1 MGWRRFFRRGWWDD
15 ERARELDAHLQIE
28 TDEYIGRGLSPD
40 DARAAAV
47 RKLGNSGRIREEIY
61 AMNTIGLLDSLWHD
75 FRYAVRLFGRSP
87 GFTAVAV
94 LTLALGIGAVTIIYG
109 VIRSILLDPFPY
121 AKQHRMVDVVVVD
134 SSNGRMRGGLSVPEF
149 LDYRDQSTA
158 FEAVVGKDDRA
169 VVLTR
174 RSGSVF
180 LDAVDVTPNTF
191 AALAV
196 PPLLGRGLIDADAR
210 PGAPPV
216 AVLSYGAWEAHF
228 GFDPGVV
235 NRSVVLDGTAYVVVG
250 VMPPRFTWNVADV
263 WLPLSL
269 DPSTPRAKLPKIWL
283 QAWLKPGATIQQA
296 EAELN
301 VIAARRAAAHPD
313 EYPKRFSISVIGVID
328 WVVGRF
334 RGILHVLF
342 AAVGLLLV
350 IACANV
356 ANMLLA
362 RATVRERELT
372 MRAALGASRGR
383 LVRQLLV
390 ESLLLALA
398 GGATGSL
405 LALAGI
411 RGLALVLPRQN
422 VPYEVQLRVDA
433 PALAFC
439 LATAVVT
446 TLVFGLLP
454 AWYAGR
460 RDLVEG
466 VKDGGRGS
474 AAGGRHGWIR
484 DGLVVGEIALS
495 MVLLLGAGL
504 LMRGFLTMLQVDL
517 GFMPA
522 NLVIAAVNL
531 PYDGRTGSENWG
543 GSERVSTYVQA
554 ASERLRAVPGVL
566 EVGAASETPLGGWT
580 QQLERPGRD
589 VRPTD
594 RAELTFCDDAYLH
607 VIGVPSI
614 RGRWLSTTDVA
625 SANQVA
631 VVNQALVDRYFGTEN
646 PVGQLIRLPG
656 LATSSVQVAEPTFE
670 IVGIV
675 GNVRNEGLSSD
686 PGPALYV
693 PFRREPP
700 SAADSAPGNTGRIR
714 VVFLA
719 VRTAGD
725 PLRFIELTRRTLR
738 AVDARAIV
746 IEVETMD
753 SRMARRYAQPR
764 FLVIVLSAFGVTGL
778 LLVAVGLYGLLAY
791 VVSRRTAEIAVRVA
805 LGAQR
810 PDILRS
816 VLASGVRL
824 LAVGAILGAVAS
836 LGTNRLLTNWIWQ
849 QSTFDPVMMA
859 VTASVIACVGV
870 AACLVPALR
879 AARVE
884 PMQALRHE

>member
-1 MGWRRFFRRGWWDD
+1 
-15 ERARELDAHLQIE
+15 
-28 TDEYIGRGLSPD
+28 
-40 DARAAAV
+40 
-47 RKLGNSGRIREEIY
+47 
-61 AMNTIGLLDSLWHD
+61 MNTIGLLDTLWHD
-75 FRYAVRLFGRSP
+75 VRYAVRLFGRSP

-94 LTLALGIGAVTIIYG
+94 LTLALGIGGVTIIYG

-121 AKQHRMVDVVVVD
+121 ANQHRMVDVVVVD

-149 LDYRDQSTA
+149 LDYRDQSTV
-158 FEAVVGKDDRA
+158 FESVVGKDDRA

-174 RSGSVF
+174 RSGSEF
-180 LDAVDVTPNTF
+180 LAAVRATPNTF
-191 AALAV
+191 SALAV
-196 PPLLGRGLIDADAR
+196 APILGRSLIDGDAR
-210 PGAPPV
+210 QGAPPV
-216 AVLSYGAWEAHF
+216 GVLSYGAWETHF
-228 GFDPGVV
+228 GSDPGVV
-235 NRSVVLDGTAYVVVG
+235 GQTVVLDDTAYTVVG

-263 WLPLSL
+263 WIPLPLDRSA
-269 DPSTPRAKLPKIWL
+269 PGAELPKIWL
-283 QAWLKPGATIQQA
+283 QAWLKPEATIQQA

-313 EYPKRFSISVIGVID
+313 EYPKHFTMQVIGVID

-334 RGILHVLF
+334 RGILYVLF

-398 GGATGSL
+398 GGVTGSV
-405 LALAGI
+405 LALLGI

-422 VPYEVQLRVDA
+422 VPFEVQLRVDA

-439 LATAVVT
+439 LATAVIT

-460 RDLVEG
+460 RDVVES

-474 AAGGRHGWIR
+474 ATSGRHAWIR
-484 DGLVVGEIALS
+484 DSLVVGEIALS

-517 GFMPA
+517 GFTPS

-531 PYDGRTGSENWG
+531 PHDGTTGSEPVG
-543 GSERVSTYVQA
+543 GSESVSTYVQA
-554 ASERLRAVPGVL
+554 ASDRLRALPGIV
-566 EVGAASETPLGGWT
+566 EVGAASEGPLGGWT
-580 QQLERPGRD
+580 QPIERPGRD
-589 VRPTD
+589 VRPSD
-594 RAELTFCDDAYLH
+594 RAELTFCDQAFLH
-607 VIGVPSI
+607 VLGIPPI
-614 RGRWLSTTDVA
+614 RGRWLSAADVA
-625 SANQVA
+625 AASQVA
-631 VVNQALVDRYFGTEN
+631 VVNQALAERYFGTEN
-646 PVGQLIRLPG
+646 PLGQLIRFPR
-656 LATSSVQVAEPTFE
+656 LASSSVTVANPTFE
-670 IVGIV
+670 IVGVV
-675 GNVRNEGLSSD
+675 GNVRNEGLTSD
-686 PGPALYV
+686 PAPALYV
-693 PFRREPP
+693 PFRREAP
-700 SAADSAPGNTGRIR
+700 SAADSAPGDTGRIR
-714 VVFLA
+714 VVFLM
-719 VRTAGD
+719 VRTASD
-725 PLRFIELTRRTLR
+725 PLQFIDLTTQTLKAVDSR
-738 AVDARAIV
+738 AVV
-746 IEVETMD
+746 IRVETMEA
-753 SRMARRYAQPR
+753 SMARRYAQPR
-764 FLVIVLSAFGVTGL
+764 FLVIVLGAFAVTGL
-778 LLVAVGLYGLLAY
+778 LLVAAGLYGLLAY

-810 PDILRS
+810 AHILRS
-816 VLASGVRL
+816 VLASGARL
-824 LAVGAILGAVAS
+824 IAVGAILGAVAS

-849 QSTFDPVMMA
+849 QSTFDPLMMT
-859 VTASVIACVGV
+859 VTVSVIACVGV

-884 PMQALRHE
+884 PVHALRHE

>member
-1 MGWRRFFRRGWWDD
+1 MAWRRFFRRAWWDD
-15 ERARELDAHLQIE
+15 ERARELESHLQIE
-28 TDEYIGRGLSPD
+28 TDEYISRGLPPA
-40 DARAAAV
+40 DARAAAA
-47 RKLGNSGRIREEIY
+47 RKLGNPGRIREEIY
-61 AMNTIGLLDSLWHD
+61 AMNTIGALDSVWRDL
-75 FRYAVRLFGRSP
+75 RYALRLFRRSP

-94 LTLALGIGAVTIIYG
+94 LTLALGIGGVTVIYG

-121 AKQHRMVDVVVVD
+121 AKQHRMVDVLVVD

-149 LDYRDQSTA
+149 LDYRDQSSA
-158 FEAVVGKDDRA
+158 FEAVVGKDDRP

-174 RSGSVF
+174 RSGSE
-180 LDAVDVTPNTF
+180 LLGAVRVTPNTF

-196 PPLLGRGLIDADAR
+196 PPLLGRGLIDADTE
-210 PGAPPV
+210 PSAPPV
-216 AVLSYGAWEAHF
+216 AVLSYEAWETHF
-228 GFDPGVV
+228 GSDPKMVG
-235 NRSVVLDGTAYVVVG
+235 RSVTLDGTAHTVVG

-263 WLPLSL
+263 WLPLTL
-269 DPSTPRAKLPKIWL
+269 DPSAPGADNPRIWL
-283 QAWLKPGATIQQA
+283 QAWLKPHATIQQA
-296 EAELN
+296 ETELN

-313 EYPKRFSISVIGVID
+313 EYPKHFTISVIGVID

-334 RGILHVLF
+334 RGILYVLF

-390 ESLLLALA
+390 ESLMLALA
-398 GGATGSL
+398 GGVTGSL

-422 VPYEVQLRVDA
+422 VPYEVQLRIDA

-439 LATAVVT
+439 LATALVT

-474 AAGGRHGWIR
+474 AASGRHAWIR
-484 DGLVVGEIALS
+484 NGLVVSEIALS

-517 GFMPA
+517 GFAPA

-531 PYDGRTGSENWG
+531 PHDDSAGAAAG
-543 GSERVSTYVQA
+543 GSPSVSTYVRA
-554 ASERLRAVPGVL
+554 ASEQLRALPGIL
-566 EVGAASETPLGGWT
+566 EVGAATEGPLGGWT

-589 VRPTD
+589 VHPTD

-607 VIGVPSI
+607 VIRVPAV
-614 RGRWLSTTDVA
+614 RGRWLTATDVA
-625 SANQVA
+625 TANQVA

-646 PVGQLIRLPG
+646 PLGQLIKLPG
-656 LATSSVQVAEPTFE
+656 LATSSAGVAEPTFE
-670 IVGIV
+670 IVGVV
-675 GNVRNEGLSSD
+675 GNVRNEGLTSD
-686 PGPALYV
+686 PAPAAYV

-700 SAADSAPGNTGRIR
+700 SAADAAPGDSGRIR
-714 VVFLA
+714 VVFVV

-725 PLRFIELTRRTLR
+725 PLRFVDLTSRTLR

-746 IEVETMD
+746 IDVQTME
-753 SRMARRYAQPR
+753 SSMARRYAQPR
-764 FLVIVLSAFGVTGL
+764 FLVIVLGAFAVTGL
-778 LLVAVGLYGLLAY
+778 LLVAAGLYGLLAY
-791 VVSRRTAEIAVRVA
+791 VVSRRTAEIAVRMA

-810 PDILRS
+810 PDILRG
-816 VLASGVRL
+816 VLVSGARL
-824 LAVGAILGAVAS
+824 LVVGAILGGAAS
-836 LGTNRLLTNWIWQ
+836 VGTNRLLTSWIWE
-849 QSTFDPVMMA
+849 QSPFDPVMMA
-859 VTASVIACVGV
+859 ATVSVIVCVGIAACV
-870 AACLVPALR
+870 VPALR

-884 PMQALRHE
+884 PMEALRHE

>member
-1 MGWRRFFRRGWWDD
+1 MGWRRFLRRAWWDD
-15 ERARELDAHLQIE
+15 ERARELESHLQIE
-28 TDEYIGRGLSPD
+28 TDEFVSRGLPPG

-47 RKLGNSGRIREEIY
+47 RKLGNPVRIREEIY

-75 FRYAVRLFGRSP
+75 IRYALRLFRRSP

-94 LTLALGIGAVTIIYG
+94 LTLGLGIGGVTIIYG

-121 AKQHRMVDVVVVD
+121 AKQHQMVDVLVVD

-149 LDYRDQSTA
+149 LDYRDESTA

-174 RSGSVF
+174 RSGSE
-180 LDAVDVTPNTF
+180 LLGAVLVTPNTF

-196 PPLLGRGLIDADAR
+196 PPMFGRSLIDADAK

-216 AVLSYGAWEAHF
+216 AVLSYGAWEARF
-228 GFDPGVV
+228 GSDPRVV
-235 NRSVVLDGTAYVVVG
+235 GRSITLDGVAHTVVG

-269 DPSTPRAKLPKIWL
+269 DPTAPGAGIPKIWL
-283 QAWLKPGATIQQA
+283 QAWLKPHATMQQA

-313 EYPKRFSISVIGVID
+313 EYPERFTISVIGVID

-334 RGILHVLF
+334 RGILYVLF

-383 LVRQLLV
+383 LVRQLLA

-398 GGATGSL
+398 GGAAGSL

-439 LATAVVT
+439 LATALVT

-474 AAGGRHGWIR
+474 AASGRHAWIR
-484 DGLVVGEIALS
+484 NGLVVGEIALS

-504 LMRGFLTMLQVDL
+504 LMRGFLAMLQVDL
-517 GFMPA
+517 GFTPS

-531 PYDGRTGSENWG
+531 PHDDNAGAGASG
-543 GSERVSTYVQA
+543 GAPSVAAYVQA
-554 ASERLRAVPGVL
+554 ASDRLRALPGVL
-566 EVGAASETPLGGWT
+566 EVGAATEGPLGGWT
-580 QQLERPGRD
+580 QQFERPGRD

-594 RAELTFCDDAYLH
+594 RVELTFCDDSYLR
-607 VIGVPSI
+607 VIRVPPV
-614 RGRWLSTTDVA
+614 RGRWFSATDVA
-625 SANQVA
+625 TASPVA
-631 VVNQALVDRYFGTEN
+631 VVNQALVDRYFSGED
-646 PVGQLIRLPG
+646 PLGQSIRLPK
-656 LATSSVQVAEPTFE
+656 LPASSAGVADPTFE
-670 IVGIV
+670 IVGVV
-675 GNVRNEGLSSD
+675 GNVRNDGLTSD
-686 PGPALYV
+686 PAPAVYV

-700 SAADSAPGNTGRIR
+700 SAAEAAPGDTGRIR
-714 VVFLA
+714 VVFMA
-719 VRTAGD
+719 VRTARD
-725 PLRFIELTRRTLR
+725 PLRFVDLTRQTLR

-746 IEVETMD
+746 IDVQTME
-753 SRMARRYAQPR
+753 SSMARRYAQPR
-764 FLVIVLSAFGVTGL
+764 FLVIVLGAFAVTGL
-778 LLVAVGLYGLLAY
+778 LLVAAGLYGLLAY
-791 VVSRRTAEIAVRVA
+791 VVSRRTAEIAVRMA
-805 LGAQR
+805 LGARR

-816 VLASGVRL
+816 VLASGARL
-824 LAVGAILGAVAS
+824 LAVGAILGGVAS
-836 LGTNRLLTNWIWQ
+836 VGTNRLLTNWIWE
-849 QSTFDPVMMA
+849 QSPFDPVMMA
-859 VTASVIACVGV
+859 ATVSVIACIGV